1 MTVTIAQ
8 MQAWIRVQQMA
19 AQKKAQAE
27 RQAKVMAVMKPK
39 QTENGAAHG

>member
-8 MQAWIRVQQMA
+8 MKAWNRVMHQA

-27 RQAKVMAVMKPK
+27 RQAKVMAVMKLK
-39 QTENGAAHG
+39 QQARTH